1 MIEILG
7 GLVGALGLFFAGMW
21 FLTENLKTLT
31 NRRLR
36 MMAARWTGNPGMAFA
51 WGSLLGGITQN
62 MPAVVFIAVGMMQSG
77 ILSVRRALP
86 VILGASFGTSLL
98 VFVVTFDIELV
109 SLYVLGIASAIMVS
123 ARASRFRPLAA
134 SLFGM
139 GMLIFGLVLLKDLA
153 QSLDGSSLDGYPWFD
168 AVKQWPRET
177 LMIFSFLCA
186 AALTFIVQSVTAV
199 LILGIA
205 MARTVASH
213 LTTNQSPDLTIDLTV
228 DLAIMFIYGSY
239 FGSALILYVI
249 SSKLSGSSRQIA
261 MYMSL
266 YNMVFCAVMVPLLYV
281 ELYFDVPLM
290 KAAILSFDHFPLERQ
305 LALLA
310 VFSDPLW
317 LPITM
322 STLKPCGRLL
332 ERWWPKTELE
342 EQSSTKFAHDHS
354 FGDVETSL
362 VLVDL
367 EQRRLLMMLSG
378 YFNVVREGASLDPLR
393 KATRELFA
401 RIQEFLNDLEVRY
414 PNQDAEDVNSKLTL
428 HKLLS
433 WLEEQLADL
442 CEALQ
447 GTTDYP
453 ALGNLRT
460 SLVEGID
467 AVLLAIIHSLD
478 PRHEDLRPIVKQ
490 LTDAQGETL
499 RGETL
504 RKVRDSYLDATP
516 SLDDVA
522 RARIYKITSI
532 AEQVFYLLSKVK
544 HEFHSSPDL
553 HGESAR
559 KHTLSVQ

>member
-7 GLVGALGLFFAGMW
+7 GVVGALGLFFVGMW
-21 FLTENLKTLT
+21 FLTENLKTLA

-36 MMAARWTGNPGMAFA
+36 MMTARWTGNPPMAFA
-51 WGSLLGGITQN
+51 WGTLLGGITQN
-62 MPAVVFIAVGMMQSG
+62 MPAVVFIVVGMTRSG

-98 VFVVTFDIELV
+98 VLVVTFDIELV
-109 SLYVLGIASAIMVS
+109 SLYILGIASAIMVS

-139 GMLIFGLVLLKDLA
+139 GMIIFGLVLLKESAAPLA
-153 QSLDGSSLDGYPWFD
+153 EYRWFD
-168 AVKQWPRET
+168 AVAQWSRET
-177 LMIFSFLCA
+177 LIFSFLGA
-186 AALTFIVQSVTAV
+186 AAMAFIVQSSTAV
-199 LILGIA
+199 IIFGIT
-205 MARTVASH
+205 MASVG
-213 LTTNQSPDLTIDLTV
+213 LLTIDQT
-228 DLAIMFIYGSY
+228 IMFIYGSY
-239 FGSALILYVI
+239 LGSTLILYVL
-249 SSKLSGSSRQIA
+249 SMKLTGSARQIA
-261 MYMSL
+261 MYMIL
-266 YNMVFCAVMVPLLYV
+266 FNIVFCAVMVPLLYV
-281 ELYFDVPLM
+281 ELYFGVPLM
-290 KAAILSFDHFPLERQ
+290 KAAVLSFDVPLERQ
-305 LALLA
+305 LAFIA

-317 LPITM
+317 LPVTM
-322 STLKPCGRLL
+322 STLRPCGRLL
-332 ERWWPKTELE
+332 ERWWPRTKLE
-342 EQSSTKFAHDHS
+342 EQSSMKFAHDHS

-367 EQRRLLMMLSG
+367 EQRRLLVMLSG
-378 YFNVVREGASLDPLR
+378 YFDVVRGGASLDPLR
-393 KATRELFA
+393 NATRELSA

-414 PNQDAEDVNSKLTL
+414 PNQDAEDINAKLTR

-467 AVLLAIIHSLD
+467 AVLLAMIHSLE
-478 PRHEDLRPIVKQ
+478 PHHEDLRPLVKQ
-490 LTDAQGETL
+490 LTGVQSETL

-504 RKVRDSYLDATP
+504 RKVRDSYLDAIP
-516 SLDDVA
+516 SLDDAA
-522 RARIYKITSI
+522 RARIYKITNI

-544 HEFHSSPDL
+544 HEFYNSPDL

>member
-1 MIEILG
+1 MEILG
-7 GLVGALGLFFAGMW
+7 NVVGALGLFFAGMW
-21 FLTENLKTLT
+21 FLTENLKTLA

-62 MPAVVFIAVGMMQSG
+62 MPAVVFIVVGMMQSG

-153 QSLDGSSLDGYPWFD
+153 QSLDESSLDGYPWFD
-168 AVKQWPRET
+168 AVKQWPKVT
-177 LMIFSFLCA
+177 LMILSFLCA
-186 AALTFIVQSVTAV
+186 AALTFIVQSANAV
-199 LILGIA
+199 CILGITMAKA
-205 MARTVASH
+205 MAVH
-213 LTTNQSPDLTIDLTV
+213 LNLTIDEII
-228 DLAIMFIYGSY
+228 DLIIMFIYGSY

-249 SSKLSGSSRQIA
+249 SSKLSGSSRQIS
-261 MYMSL
+261 MYMFL
-266 YNMVFCAVMVPLLYV
+266 YSITYCAVMVPLLYV
-281 ELYFDVPLM
+281 ELHFGVPLM
-290 KAAILSFDHFPLERQ
+290 KAAVLSFDVPLERQ
-305 LALLA
+305 LALVA

-317 LPITM
+317 LPVTM
-322 STLKPCGRLL
+322 STLRPCGRLL
-332 ERWWPKTELE
+332 ERRWPRTKLE
-342 EQSSTKFAHDHS
+342 EQSSMKFAHDHS
-354 FGDVETSL
+354 FGDVGTSL

-367 EQRRLLMMLSG
+367 EQRRLLMMLSE
-378 YFNVVREGASLDPLR
+378 YFNAVREGASLDPLR

-414 PNQDAEDVNSKLTL
+414 PNQDAEDINSKLTR

-490 LTDAQGETL
+490 LTGAQ
-499 RGETL
+499 GETL
-504 RKVRDSYLDATP
+504 RKVRDSYLDAIP
-516 SLDDVA
+516 PLDDAA
-522 RARIYKITSI
+522 RARIYKLAST

-544 HEFHSSPDL
+544 HELHSSPDL

>member
-7 GLVGALGLFFAGMW
+7 NVIGALGLFFAGMW
-21 FLTENLKTLT
+21 FLTENLKTLA

-153 QSLDGSSLDGYPWFD
+153 QSLDEASLDGYPWFD
-168 AVKQWPRET
+168 AVKQWPKVT

-186 AALTFIVQSVTAV
+186 AALTFIVQSANAV
-199 LILGIA
+199 CILGITMAKA
-205 MARTVASH
+205 MAAH
-213 LTTNQSPDLTIDLTV
+213 LNLTIDEII
-228 DLAIMFIYGSY
+228 DLIIMFIYGSY

-261 MYMSL
+261 MYMFL
-266 YNMVFCAVMVPLLYV
+266 YSITYCAVMVPLLYV
-281 ELYFDVPLM
+281 ELHFGVPLM
-290 KAAILSFDHFPLERQ
+290 KAAVLSFDHFPLERQ
-305 LALLA
+305 LSLIA

-317 LPITM
+317 LPVTM
-322 STLKPCGRLL
+322 STLKPCGRFL
-332 ERWWPKTELE
+332 ERRWPKTKLE
-342 EQSSTKFAHDHS
+342 EQSSMKFAHDHS

-378 YFNVVREGASLDPLR
+378 YFNAVREGASLDPLR

-401 RIQEFLNDLEVRY
+401 RIREFLNDLEVRY
-414 PNQDAEDVNSKLTL
+414 PNQDAEDINSKLTR

-467 AVLLAIIHSLD
+467 AVLLVMIHSLD
-478 PRHEDLRPIVKQ
+478 PRHEDFRPIVKQ
-490 LTDAQGETL
+490 LTDEQ
-499 RGETL
+499 GETL

-516 SLDDVA
+516 SLDDAA
-522 RARIYKITSI
+522 RARVYKIASI

-544 HEFHSSPDL
+544 HELHNSPDL

-559 KHTLSVQ
+559 KHTRSVQ